1 MFTILSSP
9 KGGTGT
15 SVVAASLA
23 IVSSSS
29 TPTLLVDL
37 AGDQAAILGLP
48 QPPIGLSDW
57 ANGMTYREFD
67 EIISLCHDNLY
78 LAPTGTFDFETLNAN
93 AWDKLLRALS
103 LKHSEG
109 YNIIVDLG
117 QADIPLAL
125 RKIVDTCYLVT
136 RPCYLALRR
145 AVDLETA
152 FSGVIVVSEP
162 DRVLTSR
169 DVESVLKLKCV
180 AEIPYTS
187 EISRRVDSGLLKSR
201 LPMALQS
208 VLSQL
213 ISLEVS
219 P

>member
-29 TPTLLVDL
+29 SPTLLVDL

-57 ANGMTYREFD
+57 ANGMTYRDFD

-109 YNIIVDLG
+109 CNIIVDLG
-117 QADIPLAL
+117 RADIPLAL

-152 FSGVIVVSEP
+152 FSGVIVVNEP

>member
-29 TPTLLVDL
+29 SPTLLVDL

-57 ANGMTYREFD
+57 ANGMTYRDFD

-117 QADIPLAL
+117 RADIPLAL

-152 FSGVIVVSEP
+152 FSGVIVVNEP

>member
-29 TPTLLVDL
+29 SPTLLVDL
-37 AGDQAAILGLP
+37 SGDQAAILGLP

-78 LAPTGTFDFETLNAN
+78 LAPTGTFDFETLNGN

-109 YNIIVDLG
+109 CNIIVDLG
-117 QADIPLAL
+117 RADIPLAL

-152 FSGVIVVSEP
+152 FSGVIVVNEP

>member
-29 TPTLLVDL
+29 SPTLLVDL
-37 AGDQAAILGLP
+37 SGDQAAILGLP

-57 ANGMTYREFD
+57 ANGMTYRDFD

-109 YNIIVDLG
+109 CNIIVDLG
-117 QADIPLAL
+117 RADIPLAL

-152 FSGVIVVSEP
+152 FSGVIVVNEP

>member
-152 FSGVIVVSEP
+152 FSGVIVVNEP

-219 P
+219 A

>member
-29 TPTLLVDL
+29 SPTLLVDL

-67 EIISLCHDNLY
+67 EIVSLCHDNLY
-78 LAPTGTFDFETLNAN
+78 LAPTGTCDFETLNAN

-109 YNIIVDLG
+109 CNIIVDLG
-117 QADIPLAL
+117 RADIPLAL

-152 FSGVIVVSEP
+152 FSGVIVVNEP

-169 DVESVLKLKCV
+169 DVESVLKLRCV

>member
-29 TPTLLVDL
+29 SPTLLVDL

-48 QPPIGLSDW
+48 QPPIGLNDW

-109 YNIIVDLG
+109 CNIIVDLG
-117 QADIPLAL
+117 RADIPLAL

-152 FSGVIVVSEP
+152 FSGVIVVNEP

>member
-29 TPTLLVDL
+29 SPTLLVDL

-67 EIISLCHDNLY
+67 EIVSLCHDNLY

-109 YNIIVDLG
+109 CNIIVDLG
-117 QADIPLAL
+117 RADIPLAL

-152 FSGVIVVSEP
+152 FSGVIVVNEP

-187 EISRRVDSGLLKSR
+187 EISHRVDSGLLKSR

>member
-29 TPTLLVDL
+29 SPTLLVDL
-37 AGDQAAILGLP
+37 SGDQAAILGLP

-109 YNIIVDLG
+109 CNIIVDLG
-117 QADIPLAL
+117 RADIPLAL

-152 FSGVIVVSEP
+152 FSGVIVVNEP

-201 LPMALQS
+201 LPVALQS

>member
-29 TPTLLVDL
+29 SPTLLVDL
-37 AGDQAAILGLP
+37 SGDQAAILGLP

-93 AWDKLLRALS
+93 AWNNLLRALS

-109 YNIIVDLG
+109 CNIIVDLG
-117 QADIPLAL
+117 RADIPLAL

-152 FSGVIVVSEP
+152 FSGVIVVNEP

>member
-57 ANGMTYREFD
+57 ANGMTYRDFD
-67 EIISLCHDNLY
+67 EIVSLCHDNLY

-109 YNIIVDLG
+109 CNIIVDLG
-117 QADIPLAL
+117 RADIPLAL

-152 FSGVIVVSEP
+152 FSGVIVVNEP

-201 LPMALQS
+201 LPVALQS

>member
-9 KGGTGT
+9 KGGSGT

-29 TPTLLVDL
+29 SPTLLVDL
-37 AGDQAAILGLP
+37 AGDQAAILGMP
-48 QPPIGLSDW
+48 EPPIGLSDW
-57 ANGMTYREFD
+57 ANAMTYREFD
-67 EIISLCHDNLY
+67 EIVSLCHDNLY
-78 LAPTGTFDFETLNAN
+78 LAPTGSFDFEILNAN
-93 AWDKLLRALS
+93 AWGNLTQALTM
-103 LKHSEG
+103 KHSEG

-117 QADIPLAL
+117 RADIPLAL

-152 FSGVIVVSEP
+152 FSGVIVVNEP

>member
-29 TPTLLVDL
+29 SPTLLVDL
-37 AGDQAAILGLP
+37 SGDQAAILGLP

-67 EIISLCHDNLY
+67 EIVSLCHDNLY

-109 YNIIVDLG
+109 CNIIVDLG
-117 QADIPLAL
+117 RADIPIAL

-152 FSGVIVVSEP
+152 FSGVIVVNEP

>member
-67 EIISLCHDNLY
+67 EIVSLCHDNLY

-152 FSGVIVVSEP
+152 FSGVIVVNEP

-201 LPMALQS
+201 LPMTLQS

>member
-29 TPTLLVDL
+29 SPTLLVDL
-37 AGDQAAILGLP
+37 SGDQAAILGLP

-109 YNIIVDLG
+109 CNIIVDLG
-117 QADIPLAL
+117 RADIPIAL

-152 FSGVIVVSEP
+152 FSGVIVVNEP

>member
-29 TPTLLVDL
+29 SPTLLVDL
-37 AGDQAAILGLP
+37 AGDQAAILGMP
-48 QPPIGLSDW
+48 EPPIGLSDW

-67 EIISLCHDNLY
+67 EIVSLCHDNLH
-78 LAPTGTFDFETLNAN
+78 LAPTGSFDFEILNAN
-93 AWDKLLRALS
+93 AWGNLTQALTM
-103 LKHSEG
+103 KHSEG
-109 YNIIVDLG
+109 YNIIIDLG
-117 QADIPLAL
+117 RADIPLVL

-145 AVDLETA
+145 SVDLETA
-152 FSGVIVVSEP
+152 FSGVIVVNEP

-201 LPMALQS
+201 LPDSLHR
-208 VLSQL
+208 VLSPL
-213 ISLEVS
+213 VSREVN

>member
-23 IVSSSS
+23 IVSSTSS
-29 TPTLLVDL
+29 PTLLVDL

-48 QPPIGLSDW
+48 QPPTGLSDW

-67 EIISLCHDNLY
+67 EIINLCHDNLY

-109 YNIIVDLG
+109 CNIIVDLG
-117 QADIPLAL
+117 RADIPIAL

-152 FSGVIVVSEP
+152 FSGVIVVNEP

-180 AEIPYTS
+180 AEIPFTS

-201 LPMALQS
+201 LPMVLQS

>member
-29 TPTLLVDL
+29 SPTLLVDL

-67 EIISLCHDNLY
+67 EIVSLCHDNLY
-78 LAPTGTFDFETLNAN
+78 LAPTGIFDFETLNAN

-109 YNIIVDLG
+109 CNIIVDLG
-117 QADIPLAL
+117 RADIPLAL

-152 FSGVIVVSEP
+152 FSGVIVVNEP

>member
-29 TPTLLVDL
+29 SPTLLVDL

-67 EIISLCHDNLY
+67 EIVSLCHDNLY
-78 LAPTGTFDFETLNAN
+78 LAPTGTCDFETLNAN

-109 YNIIVDLG
+109 CNIIVDLG
-117 QADIPLAL
+117 RADIPLAL

-152 FSGVIVVSEP
+152 FSGVIVVNEP

-180 AEIPYTS
+180 AESPYTS

-201 LPMALQS
+201 LPMALQW

>member
-9 KGGTGT
+9 KGGCGT

-29 TPTLLVDL
+29 SPTLLVDL
-37 AGDQAAILGLP
+37 AGDQAAILGMP
-48 QPPIGLSDW
+48 EPPIGLSDW

-67 EIISLCHDNLY
+67 EIVSLCHDNLH
-78 LAPTGTFDFETLNAN
+78 LAPTGSFDFEILNAN
-93 AWDKLLRALS
+93 AWGNLLRALS

-109 YNIIVDLG
+109 CNIIVDLG
-117 QADIPLAL
+117 RADIPLAL

-152 FSGVIVVSEP
+152 FSGVIVVNEP

-201 LPMALQS
+201 LPMVLQS

>member
-23 IVSSSS
+23 IVSSTSS
-29 TPTLLVDL
+29 PTLLVDL

-48 QPPIGLSDW
+48 QPPTGLSDW

-67 EIISLCHDNLY
+67 EIINLCHDNLY

-109 YNIIVDLG
+109 CNIIVDLG
-117 QADIPLAL
+117 RADIPIAL

-152 FSGVIVVSEP
+152 FSGVIVVNEP

-201 LPMALQS
+201 LPMVLQS

>member
-29 TPTLLVDL
+29 SPTLLVDL

-57 ANGMTYREFD
+57 ANGTTYREFD

-93 AWDKLLRALS
+93 AWNNLLRALS

-109 YNIIVDLG
+109 HNIIVDLG
-117 QADIPLAL
+117 RADIPLAL

-152 FSGVIVVSEP
+152 FSGVIVVNEP

>member
-29 TPTLLVDL
+29 SPTLLVDL

-67 EIISLCHDNLY
+67 EIVSLCHDNLY

-109 YNIIVDLG
+109 CNIIVDLG
-117 QADIPLAL
+117 RADIPLAL

-152 FSGVIVVSEP
+152 FSGVIVVNEP

>member
-67 EIISLCHDNLY
+67 EIVSLCHDNLY

-109 YNIIVDLG
+109 CNIIVDLG
-117 QADIPLAL
+117 RADIPLAL
-125 RKIVDTCYLVT
+125 RKIVNTCYLVT

-152 FSGVIVVSEP
+152 FSGVIVVNEP

-201 LPMALQS
+201 LPMTLQS

>member
-29 TPTLLVDL
+29 SPTLLVDL
-37 AGDQAAILGLP
+37 SGDQAAILGLP

-103 LKHSEG
+103 LKHSEWC
-109 YNIIVDLG
+109 NIIVDLG
-117 QADIPLAL
+117 RADIPLAL

-152 FSGVIVVSEP
+152 FSGVIVVNEP

>member
-29 TPTLLVDL
+29 SPTLLVDL
-37 AGDQAAILGLP
+37 SGDQAAILGLP

-109 YNIIVDLG
+109 CNIIVDLG
-117 QADIPLAL
+117 RADIPLAL

-152 FSGVIVVSEP
+152 FSGVIVVNEP

>member
-1 MFTILSSP
+1 MLTILSSP

-67 EIISLCHDNLY
+67 EIVSLCHDNLY

-93 AWDKLLRALS
+93 AWTNSCALFLSSIQRGATSS
-103 LKHSEG
+103 LISVEQIFHYLCKRSST
-109 YNIIVDLG
+109 IAIWLSD
-117 QADIPLAL
+117 
-125 RKIVDTCYLVT
+125 LVT
-136 RPCYLALRR
+136 WL
-145 AVDLETA
+145 
-152 FSGVIVVSEP
+152 F
-162 DRVLTSR
+162 
-169 DVESVLKLKCV
+169 V
-180 AEIPYTS
+180 ARSI
-187 EISRRVDSGLLKSR
+187 
-201 LPMALQS
+201 
-208 VLSQL
+208 
-213 ISLEVS
+213 
-219 P
+219 

>member
-29 TPTLLVDL
+29 SPTLLVDL

-67 EIISLCHDNLY
+67 EIVSLCHDNLY

-93 AWDKLLRALS
+93 AWDRLLRALS

-109 YNIIVDLG
+109 CNIIVDLG
-117 QADIPLAL
+117 RADIPLAL

-152 FSGVIVVSEP
+152 FSGVIVVNEP

>member
-29 TPTLLVDL
+29 SPTLLVDL

-67 EIISLCHDNLY
+67 EIVSLCHDNLY

-93 AWDKLLRALS
+93 AWDKFLRALS

-117 QADIPLAL
+117 RADIPLAL

-152 FSGVIVVSEP
+152 FSGVIVVNEP

>member
-29 TPTLLVDL
+29 SPTLLVDL

-93 AWDKLLRALS
+93 AWNNLLRALS

-109 YNIIVDLG
+109 HNIIVDLG
-117 QADIPLAL
+117 RADIPLAL

-152 FSGVIVVSEP
+152 FSGVIVVNEP

>member
-29 TPTLLVDL
+29 SPTLLVDL
-37 AGDQAAILGLP
+37 SGDQAAILGLP

-109 YNIIVDLG
+109 HNIIVDLG
-117 QADIPLAL
+117 RADIPLAL
-125 RKIVDTCYLVT
+125 RKIVNTCYLVT

-152 FSGVIVVSEP
+152 FSGVIVINEP

>member
-29 TPTLLVDL
+29 SPTLLVDL

-109 YNIIVDLG
+109 HNIIVDLG
-117 QADIPLAL
+117 RADIPLAL
-125 RKIVDTCYLVT
+125 RKIVNTCYLVT

-152 FSGVIVVSEP
+152 FSGVIVVNEP

>member
-29 TPTLLVDL
+29 SPTLLVDL

-67 EIISLCHDNLY
+67 EIVSLCHDNLY
-78 LAPTGTFDFETLNAN
+78 LAPTGTCDFETLNAN

-117 QADIPLAL
+117 RADIPLAL

-152 FSGVIVVSEP
+152 FSGVIVVNEP

>member
-29 TPTLLVDL
+29 SPTLLVDL
-37 AGDQAAILGLP
+37 SGDQAAILGLP

-109 YNIIVDLG
+109 CNIIVDLG
-117 QADIPLAL
+117 RADIPLAL

-152 FSGVIVVSEP
+152 FSGVIVVNEP

-201 LPMALQS
+201 LPMTLQS

>member
-57 ANGMTYREFD
+57 ANGMTYRDFD
-67 EIISLCHDNLY
+67 EIVSLCHDNLY

-152 FSGVIVVSEP
+152 FSGVIVVNEP

-201 LPMALQS
+201 LPIALQS

>member
-29 TPTLLVDL
+29 SPTLLVDL

-93 AWDKLLRALS
+93 AWDKFLRALS

-109 YNIIVDLG
+109 CNIIVDLG
-117 QADIPLAL
+117 RADIPLAL

-152 FSGVIVVSEP
+152 FSGVIVINEP

>member
-1 MFTILSSP
+1 MI
-9 KGGTGT
+9 TGALLPFRLHLVKRDQAPGLCVGQPFFDGLNVPRLGLDVT
-15 SVVAASLA
+15 QQIRRTGLDAVGFGIQCARTDAAVRRGDRA
-23 IVSSSS
+23 GQRRHV
-29 TPTLLVDL
+29 L
-37 AGDQAAILGLP
+37 AGLP
-48 QPPIGLSDW
+48 AG
-57 ANGMTYREFD
+57 A
-67 EIISLCHDNLY
+67 
-78 LAPTGTFDFETLNAN
+78 
-93 AWDKLLRALS
+93 LRAA
-103 LKHSEG
+103 G
-109 YNIIVDLG
+109 DAAVG
-117 QADIPLAL
+117 L
-125 RKIVDTCYLVT
+125 R
-136 RPCYLALRR
+136 LRR

-152 FSGVIVVSEP
+152 FSGVIVVNEP

-201 LPMALQS
+201 LPMVLQS

>member
-29 TPTLLVDL
+29 SPTLLVDL

-67 EIISLCHDNLY
+67 EIISLCHDNLC

>member
-9 KGGTGT
+9 KGGIGT

-23 IVSSSS
+23 IVSSST

-48 QPPIGLSDW
+48 QPPTGLSDW

-109 YNIIVDLG
+109 CNIIVDLG
-117 QADIPLAL
+117 RADIPLAL
-125 RKIVDTCYLVT
+125 RKIVNTCYLVT

-152 FSGVIVVSEP
+152 FSGVIVVNEP

-201 LPMALQS
+201 LPIALQS